1 MAILIDGLQEKV
13 YTGISKTVSANNN
26 IDVYKFGDDKVIK
39 SIYFNLK
46 NVEEGDKDKIEI
58 SIHAGTKEKTF
69 FEGTLLDLLVVSFY
83 QNGRNLIDI
92 ANKNYRANV
101 TFDYEDDDIATPLI
115 PYLMPITISMFN
127 KTGNDIDIKL
137 AFEGVDTEDI
147 VNFYTGVLS
156 KELKRMPNENEIK
169 TAMAHDFIKRRF
181 VSRRETLTATEQ
193 GFQIPAGS
201 GHYDRIV
208 IYTVSGHI
216 DSIKL
221 TGLDDIIEENDM
233 DVLTDITFIKNNLNP
248 QLSPV
253 EQIAI
258 IENLP
263 AGLNYQLRIYGEKDT
278 VFKILTEKVV

>member
-1 MAILIDGLQEKV
+1 MGIWIDGIQEKV

-26 IDVYKFGDDKVIK
+26 IDVYKFGDDKIIK

-46 NVEEGDKDKIEI
+46 NVEEADKDKVEI

-69 FEGTLLDLLVVSFY
+69 FEGTLLDLLVISFY

-92 ANKNYRANV
+92 ANKNYRSNI

-127 KTGNDIDIKL
+127 KTGNDINVKL
-137 AFEGVDTEDI
+137 AFEGVDAEDI
-147 VNFYTGVLS
+147 IHFYEGVLS
-156 KELKRMPNENEIK
+156 RELKRMPNENEIK

-181 VSRRETLTATEQ
+181 ISRRETLKATEE
-193 GFQIPAGS
+193 GFQIPSGA

-216 DSIKL
+216 DRIKL

-248 QLSPV
+248 SLSPV

-263 AGLNYQLRIYGEKDT
+263 AGVNYQLRVYGEKDT